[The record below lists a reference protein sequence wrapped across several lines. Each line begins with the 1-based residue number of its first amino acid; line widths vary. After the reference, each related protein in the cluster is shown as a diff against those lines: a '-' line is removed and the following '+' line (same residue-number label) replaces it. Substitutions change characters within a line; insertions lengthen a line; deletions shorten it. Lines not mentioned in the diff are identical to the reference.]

1 MTTSII
7 LHRLDDLIKGH
18 SIDKIITHDD
28 ILIMIILMR
37 IGLNETTA
45 IRYPTGLGP
54 KYDQK
59 IWTQV

>member
-37 IGLNETTA
+37 IGLKETA
-45 IRYPTGLGP
+45 VIKYPTGYGP
-54 KYDQK
+54 TYDQK
-59 IWTQV
+59 TN